1 MHRNLCVARNF
12 EKNNKTFVPRDENN
26 QVWATALYIHGYILW
41 FPYPFK
47 VCLKSVSE
55 IWYIRPVIVVGAVI
69 MHKMFETL
77 TKHLSA
83 TDGQLKVF
91 QGPCGWRSSIFKSP
105 LCTLFTSVTMLTHQ
119 NKLQI
124 QLTNGKAL
132 NVFYIYFFGQWFVE
146 IKLKKLSIL
155 TCEYCEQFC
164 YKLLVQNGGYF
175 LF

>member
-41 FPYPFK
+41 FSYPFK

-77 TKHLSA
+77 TKHVSA

-91 QGPCGWRSSIFKSP
+91 QDPCGWRSSIFKSP
-105 LCTLFTSVTMLTHQ
+105 LCTWFTSVTMLTH
-119 NKLQI
+119 
-124 QLTNGKAL
+124 
-132 NVFYIYFFGQWFVE
+132 
-146 IKLKKLSIL
+146 
-155 TCEYCEQFC
+155 
-164 YKLLVQNGGYF
+164 
-175 LF
+175 